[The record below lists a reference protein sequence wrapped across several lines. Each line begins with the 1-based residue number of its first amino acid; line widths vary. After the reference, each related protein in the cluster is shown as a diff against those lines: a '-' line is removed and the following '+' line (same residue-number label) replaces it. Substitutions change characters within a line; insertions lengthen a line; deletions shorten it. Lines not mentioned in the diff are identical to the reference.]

1 MGRQMQVGI
10 LHHVL
15 STLRPAGV
23 INTVPPNSGKLWHLS
38 LVVSGGA
45 WCLLDYLCFK
55 WQSFTRSLFSLILVR
70 TVLNNF
76 YFCSFS
82 LLKFP
87 FHLVF
92 VLLQLKNSRSR
103 SRTRKTNGN
112 NFCFRFSA
120 SYENSSAANLGWPTE
135 WSLKRLCV
143 YHLTNSITVYIAY
156 KKIEKN
162 YAFTA
167 AGAKVTVNV
176 EVASG
181 GRMPVSGSTKNGEST
196 SWTRSV
202 GMELVSSEFAP
213 NTRQWGFTSTQKNG
227 TSKSLEHTII
237 TFAVF
242 KKLQANEVKLST
254 TLPNITSLQ
263 SQSCNGKS
271 YES

>member
-1 MGRQMQVGI
+1 M
-10 LHHVL
+10 L
-15 STLRPAGV
+15 SILRPAGV
-23 INTVPPNSGKLWHLS
+23 INTVTPDRGKLRLLS

-45 WCLLDYLCFK
+45 WCLLDYILCVK
-55 WQSFTRSLFSLILVR
+55 WQSFTRSLLSLILVR

-82 LLKFP
+82 LLKFS

-92 VLLQLKNSRSR
+92 VFLQLKNYRYR
-103 SRTRKTNGN
+103 FRTRKTNGN
-112 NFCFRFSA
+112 NFRFRFSS